1 MIFNMYAVKDAM
13 TGKFLNPMF
22 VEKNEIAD
30 KDATRAF
37 KSNLNNIKL
46 WKDNPNDFD
55 LYRVGS
61 FDDEAGAAA
70 TTIELVAS
78 GRSVVDEN

>member
-1 MIFNMYAVKDAM
+1 MIYNMYAVKDAM

-22 VEKNEIAD
+22 VEKSEIAD

-61 FDDEAGAAA
+61 FDDEAGASA

>member
-22 VEKNEIAD
+22 VEKSEIAD